1 MANKKTNNPKNH
13 YENLETMQEY
23 INELEKSLNTADEV
37 YNTFV
42 GGFIVNEVSN
52 VRSLK
57 SSTLQNWFSN
67 IDDYLGEIKALL
79 TYYYIANP
87 DIFQLYSLMTS
98 IPSLDYKIIAYKRN
112 KSYDN
117 DIATL
122 RRVFEKEVDYRNL
135 TRNLIIQLIHEGTL
149 VASILGNSK
158 APYVHIYDDLD
169 YCFPYG
175 KYRGKMRA
183 VIDLEM
189 LDKMKDV
196 ERESMYDNLKP
207 LVTKSKFE
215 KWKNETDSEKKK
227 EYKYIILKEESTLV
241 ARCNVLYN
249 NQRFGVPFGTQGLM
263 DILHKEKM
271 KSLEQSIADR
281 VMKSINILKFK
292 GIDEN
297 GNKVSD
303 ANKTKVFNA
312 VKNALNKSVKSD
324 NGLSVIALPDF
335 ADMKPA
341 EIGDLEKSL
350 SPEKYQSVNS
360 DIASST
366 ISKVLASGEGS
377 SYSSSQLNLD
387 MIYNKL
393 KVVLE
398 QIEPLFDKLITF
410 VLGENKGNN
419 YKFVFDKRPA
429 LTKKDAI
436 GILGTLQ
443 SQGYSIKY
451 IIDEL
456 GLDFN
461 DYINQSKHEIEDL
474 ELRKVIV
481 PPQSTYT
488 TSGKDKAGSP
498 ETDDVTN
505 ENTDISKASGGN
517 GNPKPST
524 N

>member
-1 MANKKTNNPKNH
+1 
-13 YENLETMQEY
+13 
-23 INELEKSLNTADEV
+23 
-37 YNTFV
+37 
-42 GGFIVNEVSN
+42 
-52 VRSLK
+52 
-57 SSTLQNWFSN
+57 
-67 IDDYLGEIKALL
+67 
-79 TYYYIANP
+79 
-87 DIFQLYSLMTS
+87 
-98 IPSLDYKIIAYKRN
+98 
-112 KSYDN
+112 
-117 DIATL
+117 
-122 RRVFEKEVDYRNL
+122 
-135 TRNLIIQLIHEGTL
+135 
-149 VASILGNSK
+149 
-158 APYVHIYDDLD
+158 
-169 YCFPYG
+169 
-175 KYRGKMRA
+175 
-183 VIDLEM
+183 
-189 LDKMKDV
+189 
-196 ERESMYDNLKP
+196 
-207 LVTKSKFE
+207 
-215 KWKNETDSEKKK
+215 
-227 EYKYIILKEESTLV
+227 
-241 ARCNVLYN
+241 
-249 NQRFGVPFGTQGLM
+249 
-263 DILHKEKM
+263 M

-312 VKNALNKSVKSD
+312 VKSALNKSVKSD